1 MRACVPNCVSVCVLV
16 VVAGEGGVVH
26 DGCGCGGGHSN
37 PSGSGELSELIVLYH
52 LRAEVQNWAG
62 LSTAQSRG

>member
-1 MRACVPNCVSVCVLV
+1 MCAQLCQCVCF
-16 VVAGEGGVVH
+16 GGGGGGVGLCMMGV
-26 DGCGCGGGHSN
+26 GVGGEHSN